1 LPATISAE
9 QIADLYRRRWSIEGM
24 FQRLESVLDSEIE
37 TLGNPKAA
45 LLGFA
50 SAVLAYN
57 VLSVLKRSVEQAH
70 SQTQSEDWEAS
81 IFHLTVQVRS
91 GYEGMQIA
99 LPPEHL
105 SIPIPSGGLA
115 QYLLTLARYVQ
126 PKTVAKS
133 KRGPKVPKSKE
144 WLEGK
149 AVNAHMSTDRVL
161 KAAKAKRP

>member
-1 LPATISAE
+1 
-9 QIADLYRRRWSIEGM
+9 M
-24 FQRLESVLDSEIE
+24 FQRLEAVLDSEIE

-57 VLSVLKRSVEQAH
+57 VLAVLKRSVEQAH
-70 SQTQSEDWEAS
+70 CQILPDDWEAS

-99 LPPEHL
+99 LPEYL
-105 SIPIPSGGLA
+105 CIPIPAAGLT
-115 QYLLTLARYVQ
+115 QYLLALARNIQ
-126 PKTVAKS
+126 PKAVAKS

-149 AVNAHMSTDRVL
+149 AANAHVSTDRVL
-161 KAAKAKRP
+161 KAAKVKRP